1 MSISIP
7 LSCLCI
13 RSGLRFDHK
22 GDDSNNRF
30 SNLTHDVFSER
41 IIMIMAQQTHDPH
54 CAGRHFRTKLM
65 SRYIGAGQND
75 RFDLALLLF
84 ASFVG
89 IGTGLHKNELLYL
102 PVLVPQVQQA
112 SFRVNI
118 CSLVTN
124 FYRTPI

>member
-1 MSISIP
+1 
-7 LSCLCI
+7 
-13 RSGLRFDHK
+13 
-22 GDDSNNRF
+22 
-30 SNLTHDVFSER
+30 
-41 IIMIMAQQTHDPH
+41 
-54 CAGRHFRTKLM
+54 M

-75 RFDLALLLF
+75 WFDVALLLF

-89 IGTGLHKNELLYL
+89 IGTGLHKNDLLYL